1 MNYLAEKDA
10 SQLNSLYLAFIGDA
24 VWSYHIRAVLL
35 LDKVANYSKANEM
48 HNVATSYEC
57 ANFQSEVYLELEPT
71 LSEIEQGIAKR
82 ARNAHNNNVPKSS
95 TVANYKRATA
105 VEALIGFWH
114 ITGNLGRINAALNIA
129 RMKEIKC

>member
-1 MNYLAEKDA
+1 
-10 SQLNSLYLAFIGDA
+10 
-24 VWSYHIRAVLL
+24 
-35 LDKVANYSKANEM
+35 M